1 MYLQLHR
8 NLNRNFST
16 IPPFPR
22 THRTK
27 ICTRSVAINPQN
39 VSTLRC
45 FGDTSADNVGKGILY
60 RNMNQE
66 LYLTS
71 FLVIGNL
78 YFLHLDMNHHKFT
91 YAFCARIH
99 KSVLLCKVGF
109 RLPYNLYI

>member
-45 FGDTSADNVGKGILY
+45 FGDTSTDNVDKGDIS
-60 RNMNQE
+60 RTRTEAN
-66 LYLTS
+66 T
-71 FLVIGNL
+71 
-78 YFLHLDMNHHKFT
+78 HLK
-91 YAFCARIH
+91 
-99 KSVLLCKVGF
+99 LL
-109 RLPYNLYI
+109 NI